1 MGLFSGRYTKEGPG
15 VSKNAPEKHR
25 FFLFFELF
33 FRKFSKLVWLN
44 IIYFV
49 TLIPLMLGL
58 YLSVQ
63 INPVITNAIANNT
76 LEGMGGVP
84 LFVFTGDIVGIGLII
99 LSIFIT
105 GPATAGF
112 TYVIRNFQRE
122 EHAWVFSDFREHFR
136 KNYKQGVLIGLI
148 DVVAAV
154 LLYVAFVFYV
164 YMMPVQMPDLA
175 MLSTVGA
182 TIVTIIAVA
191 FVVMHF
197 YIYVM
202 MVTFQLTLKQ
212 LLRNALLFTF
222 ARLPLNILIFIING
236 AIILACLLYPIAL
249 FVLTPI
255 ILFSMIGFITVF
267 AVYPSIDKFMLS
279 KIDGGAGGK
288 LEENPEDTRDFT
300 DTI

>member
-1 MGLFSGRYTKEGPG
+1 M
-15 VSKNAPEKHR
+15 
-25 FFLFFELF
+25 
-33 FRKFSKLVWLN
+33 
-44 IIYFV
+44 
-49 TLIPLMLGL
+49 
-58 YLSVQ
+58 
-63 INPVITNAIANNT
+63 
-76 LEGMGGVP
+76 
-84 LFVFTGDIVGIGLII
+84 
-99 LSIFIT
+99 
-105 GPATAGF
+105 
-112 TYVIRNFQRE
+112 IRNFQRE

>member
-1 MGLFSGRYTKEGPG
+1 MGLFSGRFTKEGPG

-44 IIYFV
+44 FIYFV
-49 TLIPLMLGL
+49 TLIPIMLGV

-63 INPVITNAIANNT
+63 INPVITNAINNNT
-76 LEGMGGVP
+76 LNEIGGVP
-84 LFVFTGDIVGIGLII
+84 LFVFTGDIVGLVLVI

-112 TYVIRNFQRE
+112 TYVLRNFQRE

-136 KNYKQGVLIGLI
+136 KNYKQGVLMGLL
-148 DVVAAV
+148 DVVLAV

-164 YMMPVQMPDLA
+164 YQMPVIMPDLDI
-175 MLSTVGA
+175 LSTIGA
-182 TIVTIIAVA
+182 TLIVIISLL
-191 FVVMHF
+191 FVFMHF

-202 MVTFQLTLKQ
+202 MVTFQLTFKH
-212 LLRNALLFTF
+212 LLRNALLFAF
-222 ARLPLNILIFIING
+222 GRLPVNVLVFIIDG
-236 AIILACLLYPIAL
+236 ILILACVLFLPITLLL
-249 FVLTPI
+249 VPI
-255 ILFSMIGFITVF
+255 ILLSLVGFITVF
-267 AVYPSIDKFMLS
+267 AVYPSIDRLMIS
-279 KIDGGAGGK
+279 KPDVS
-288 LEENPEDTRDFT
+288 EDESEDERDFT